1 MANPKPYYTKKLLK
15 TLNNVNGSFDSCV
28 FNIAI
33 VVIKRGTALHPRS
46 SKANQ
51 GRPKERKG
59 CPCSDPG
66 NCLWVLFSF
75 LGGYQLS
82 QSPMVSYAFLPHPSS
97 SCEYKRRE
105 RAMLNI
111 QHSPWVQPLLVVFM
125 DAIDLLWLL
134 VCVRLGIRVANPHI
148 KECRALWIPKATRRN
163 NNINNNNN
171 NIDNN

>member
-1 MANPKPYYTKKLLK
+1 MANPKPYYTKTTKKVRKKKQK
-15 TLNNVNGSFDSCV
+15 TFSSCD

-33 VVIKRGTALHPRS
+33 VVIKRGTVLHPRS

-59 CPCSDPG
+59 CPCSDSG
-66 NCLWVLFSF
+66 NCLRVLFSF
-75 LGGYQLS
+75 LGSYQLS
-82 QSPMVSYAFLPHPSS
+82 QSTMVCYAFLPHLSS

-111 QHSPWVQPLLVVFM
+111 QHSPWVQPLLVVSM

-134 VCVRLGIRVANPHI
+134 VLVRLGIRVANS
-148 KECRALWIPKATRRN
+148 ALGGKPSYQRLPSSVDPKSLAP
-163 NNINNNNN
+163 
-171 NIDNN
+171 